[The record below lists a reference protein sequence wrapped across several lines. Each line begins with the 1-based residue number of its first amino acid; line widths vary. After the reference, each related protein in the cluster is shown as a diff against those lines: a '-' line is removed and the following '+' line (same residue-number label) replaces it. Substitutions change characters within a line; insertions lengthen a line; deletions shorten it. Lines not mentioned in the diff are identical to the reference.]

1 MNINELK
8 EKKLSELYEIAKE
21 LEVPGYSSMKK
32 AELIQEIA
40 SSYAEKEGLFYR
52 DGVLDIHKDG
62 YGFLRLTEHSYAP
75 SPSDVYV
82 SPNIVKKLGARRGD
96 HLTGYVRAPKDKE
109 RFASLIRLESVNGM
123 EPDAFPEK
131 RPDFDKLTPYYPTQ
145 RMTLETQNGEA
156 QDLST
161 RIIDL
166 FVPIGKGQRGLIVSP
181 PRAGKTV
188 LLQKI
193 AKSTRANHPD
203 IHLIILLID
212 ERPEE
217 VTEMHRIVDAEIIS
231 STFDMPPDR
240 HVYVADITLE
250 RAKRLVEMGKDVV
263 ILLDSITRMSRS
275 HNAIAPRS
283 GRTLSGGLDAT
294 ALVRPKKFFGAARN
308 IEDGGSLTV
317 IATAL
322 VETGSRMDDVI
333 FEEFKGTGNMEMDL
347 DRHMADKRIYPAID
361 LIKSYTRREELLL
374 SSETLQKVWLMRK
387 VISDL
392 EPEDAMEYLQ
402 ERMKLTKTNEEFLKM
417 LTEGKF

>member
-1 MNINELK
+1 MNPDELK
-8 EKKLSELYEIAKE
+8 GKKLSELYEIAKE
-21 LEVPGYSSMKK
+21 MGIPNYSSMKK
-32 AELIQEIA
+32 AELIQCITNHN
-40 SSYAEKEGLFYR
+40 AEKEGLFYKE
-52 DGVLDIHKDG
+52 GILDIHKDG
-62 YGFLRLTEHSYAP
+62 YGFLRLLEHSYAP

-82 SPNIVKKLGARRGD
+82 SPNIVKRLGLRRGD
-96 HLTGYVRAPKDKE
+96 FLEGYARPPKEKE
-109 RFASLIRLESVNGM
+109 RFPSLVRLERVNGIV
-123 EPDAFPEK
+123 PDEFPER
-131 RPDFDKLTPYYPTQ
+131 RPDFEKLVPYYPTE
-145 RMTLETQNGEA
+145 RMILERPDTGES
-156 QDLST
+156 DLSM
-161 RIIDL
+161 RILDL

-193 AKSTRANHPD
+193 AQSIRANYPD
-203 IHLIILLID
+203 VHLIILLID

-217 VTEMHRIVDAEIIS
+217 VTEMERLVEAEIVS

-250 RAKRLVEMGKDVV
+250 RAKRLVEMGRDVV

-275 HNAIAPRS
+275 HNAVAPHS

-294 ALVRPKKFFGAARN
+294 ALVRPKKFFGSARN
-308 IEDGGSLTV
+308 IEEGGSLTI
-317 IATAL
+317 IASAL
-322 VETGSRMDDVI
+322 IETGSRMDDVI

-374 SSETLQKVWLMRK
+374 PPDTLQKVWLMRK

-392 EPEDAMEYLQ
+392 DPVDAMEYLQ
-402 ERMKLTKTNEEFLKM
+402 DRMKLTKTNAEFLKM

>member
-1 MNINELK
+1 MNPDELK
-8 EKKLSELYEIAKE
+8 GKKLSELYEIAKE
-21 LEVPGYSSMKK
+21 MGVPNYSSMKK
-32 AELIQEIA
+32 AELIQCITNQN
-40 SSYAEKEGLFYR
+40 AEKEGLFYKE
-52 DGVLDIHKDG
+52 GVLDIHKDG
-62 YGFLRLTEHSYAP
+62 YGFLRLLEHSYAP

-82 SPNIVKKLGARRGD
+82 SPNIVKRLNLRRGD
-96 HLTGYVRAPKDKE
+96 FLEGYARLPKEKE
-109 RFASLIRLESVNGM
+109 RFSSLIRLDRVHGIV
-123 EPDAFPEK
+123 PDEFPLQ
-131 RPDFDKLTPYYPTQ
+131 RPDFEKLVPYYPTE
-145 RMTLETQNGEA
+145 RMVLERTDTGET
-156 QDLST
+156 DLSM

-166 FVPIGKGQRGLIVSP
+166 FVPIGRGQRGLIVSP

-188 LLQKI
+188 LLQKTAQSI
-193 AKSTRANHPD
+193 RANYPD
-203 IHLIILLID
+203 VHLIVLLID

-217 VTEMHRIVDAEIIS
+217 VTEMERLVEAEIIS

-250 RAKRLVEMGKDVV
+250 RAKRLVEIGRDVA

-275 HNAIAPRS
+275 HNAVAPHS

-294 ALVRPKKFFGAARN
+294 ALVRPKKFFGSARN
-308 IEDGGSLTV
+308 IEEGGSLTI

-322 VETGSRMDDVI
+322 IETGSRMDDVI

-347 DRHMADKRIYPAID
+347 ERHMADKRIYPAID

-374 SSETLQKVWLMRK
+374 PPDSLQKVWLMRK

-392 EPEDAMEYLQ
+392 EPTDAMEYLQ
-402 ERMKLTKTNEEFLKM
+402 DKMKLTKTNAEFLKM